1 MVYSLKLRVWKK
13 VQDCTYWL
21 IPDDN
26 GTLAGGALNWLAT
39 KDPLLR
45 GSSLILVG
53 FNLGS
58 ERFEMSFPQNMGKP
72 CRLNLTVLGECL
84 CLILGY
90 VSTTNTHVLNHIDIW
105 VMKAYG
111 VKESWVKLFS
121 VGQSEGVHYFRHLK
135 PISYSIT
142 GREVL
147 LEINHRKFMWYDLEE
162 KALNHVT
169 ISVGLDNFESFV
181 GLETL
186 VPLYEGLIMNED
198 FQVAVIIEKL
208 PPLWKDFKNYLK
220 HKKKEMSVKDLI
232 VRLRIEED
240 NKATEKRSKW
250 NSIINGANIVEDDPN
265 NSKK

>member
-1 MVYSLKLRVWKK
+1 MVYSLKLRMWKK
-13 VQDCTYWL
+13 VQDCSYWL
-21 IPDDN
+21 IPDGN
-26 GTLAGGALNWLAT
+26 GTLAGGALNCLAT

-58 ERFEMSFPQNMGKP
+58 ERFEMSFPQNVGKP

-90 VSTTNTHVLNHIDIW
+90 ISTTNTHVLNHIDIW

-135 PISYSIT
+135 PISYSMT

-186 VPLYEGLIMNED
+186 VPLYEGENE
-198 FQVAVIIEKL
+198 
-208 PPLWKDFKNYLK
+208 
-220 HKKKEMSVKDLI
+220 
-232 VRLRIEED
+232 R
-240 NKATEKRSKW
+240 TEL
-250 NSIINGANIVEDDPN
+250 
-265 NSKK
+265 

>member
-72 CRLNLTVLGECL
+72 CRLNLTVLGKCL

-90 VSTTNTHVLNHIDIW
+90 
-105 VMKAYG
+105 
-111 VKESWVKLFS
+111 
-121 VGQSEGVHYFRHLK
+121 SEGVHYFRHLK

-186 VPLYEGLIMNED
+186 VPLYEGENE
-198 FQVAVIIEKL
+198 
-208 PPLWKDFKNYLK
+208 
-220 HKKKEMSVKDLI
+220 
-232 VRLRIEED
+232 R
-240 NKATEKRSKW
+240 TEL
-250 NSIINGANIVEDDPN
+250 
-265 NSKK
+265 